1 MTYAEKLFFTIK
13 NTGTSLFNDFLSI
26 ANSRVPLD
34 SFFRSSNDERLVLNV
49 CRLGVT
55 KAEMEEIIKG
65 FFDDFGGA
73 REKHDLTIEWSDESW
88 EKDIGNYEDEW
99 GYEHPIY
106 KTIECWAITIKGLPA
121 REECV
126 ALFRKGSTFDTQ
138 EQTLSKGDPL
148 YYCEV
153 MSILAS

>member
-1 MTYAEKLFFTIK
+1 MTYAENLFFTIK

-26 ANSRVPLD
+26 ANSRVPLK
-34 SFFRSSNDERLVLNV
+34 SFFRLSNDEQLVLNV

-55 KAEMEEIIKG
+55 KAEMEEIIEG

-73 REKHDLTIEWSDESW
+73 REKHDLTIEWLDESW

-99 GYEHPIY
+99 GNDVPIY
-106 KTIECWAITIKGLPA
+106 KTIECWAIVITGLPT

-126 ALFRKGSTFDTQ
+126 AMFRKGATFDPQ